1 MLARLPSSRR
11 PRVLSAPGE
20 TRRIRWL
27 RTWLR
32 LSARVPARRAA
43 SRQLRTQCFFLPVS
57 RIAGSDEG
65 RNTGSSHSGF
75 TGDFFGGRFFLCVV
89 RFNVVVEN
97 LDELGDNAVALQRGE
112 QAAIYI
118 DGSFGFLERSGQG
131 NTETGVFRFA
141 GAIDHAAHDR
151 HLHLFDSGVTALPYW
166 HLLASIGL
174 NLLCHFLEESAG
186 GS

>member
-11 PRVLSAPGE
+11 RRVLSAPGE
-20 TRRIRWL
+20 IPRIRWL
-27 RTWLR
+27 PTWLR
-32 LSARVPARRAA
+32 PSAQVPARAAA
-43 SRQLRTQCFFLPVS
+43 SRHLRTQCFFLPVS

-65 RNTGSSHSGF
+65 RNTGRSDSGF
-75 TGDFFGGRFFLCVV
+75 TGDFLGGRRFFLCVV

-97 LDELGDNAVALQRGE
+97 LNELGDNAVALQRGE

-118 DGSFGFLERSGQG
+118 DGSFGFLERSGKG
-131 NTETGVFRFA
+131 NTKTGVLRFA

-166 HLLASIGL
+166 HLLA
-174 NLLCHFLEESAG
+174 
-186 GS
+186 